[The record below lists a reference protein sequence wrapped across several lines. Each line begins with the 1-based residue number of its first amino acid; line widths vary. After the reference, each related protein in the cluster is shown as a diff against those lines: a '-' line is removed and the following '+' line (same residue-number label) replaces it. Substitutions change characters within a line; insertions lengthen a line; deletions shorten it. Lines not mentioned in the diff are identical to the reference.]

1 MRRAAGAWAVLACAA
16 VAGCLGPDGPRA
28 LFRSAEPAKSAS
40 FAVGGFGNAF
50 GNSLAPDDLPGLSVE
65 SILYERPLGDAL
77 FDRDLWA
84 SAAAFLL
91 PKTKTLLEE
100 NGFRAV
106 TLGGNLPPAFLK
118 LLESKNEAIA
128 PHRLSFVHRTEEV
141 LPTLGPIAECKFD
154 LLASLGGDRQVVKLK
169 DANAGI
175 LIRPELCADG
185 RVKLYCEPQVQHG
198 ERQEFIRPNA
208 DATGFQVQGEF
219 PVERYA
225 PLGFEVTLAAGE
237 FLIIGAPADA
247 AELLGSTLFT
257 VESKSEPRQRI
268 LVIRAN
274 YRKPEPT
281 QAMNR
286 QRSKK

>member
-1 MRRAAGAWAVLACAA
+1 MRRAAGAWAMLACATL
-16 VAGCLGPDGPRA
+16 AGCLGPDGPRA
-28 LFRSAEPAKSAS
+28 FFRSAEAS
-40 FAVGGFGNAF
+40 KHASYAVGGFGNAF

-77 FDRDLWA
+77 FDRDLWTN
-84 SAAAFLL
+84 AAAFL
-91 PKTKTLLEE
+91 PPNTKALLEE
-100 NGFRAV
+100 NGFRAAI
-106 TLGGNLPPAFLK
+106 LGGNLPPAFLK

-141 LPTLGPIAECKFD
+141 LPTLGPIVECKYD
-154 LLASLGGDRQVVKLK
+154 LLGSLGGDREAVKLK

-175 LIRPELCADG
+175 LIRPELCGDG

-208 DATGFQVQGEF
+208 DATGFQLQGEF
-219 PVERYA
+219 PVERY
-225 PLGFEVTLAAGE
+225 PRLGFEATLAAGE
-237 FLIIGAPADA
+237 FLVIGAPADA
-247 AELLGSTLFT
+247 TELLGSALFT

-268 LVIRAN
+268 LVVRAN
-274 YRKPEPT
+274 YRKPEPA

-286 QRSKK
+286 PRTK